1 MPVDGTLMT
10 YSEAVSCFGD
20 SIPIRYLDRSGVY
33 HDETANLVT
42 NNVPFTIGQTNY
54 IDDTSY
60 LVATRQVVLY
70 SFQTEYS
77 TPVNQTPQQVTVK
90 LQPEYSIFDTSFIY
104 TAIGIQ
110 ISLDTNLSAYNS
122 PVWNWVFAGQNVQF
136 DAVNTAS
143 NDVLPN
149 YYLKNANGYFLGS
162 NGGNFK
168 FNFVPAY
175 MTSQALTSGYS
186 TEATFDNVW
195 GDSSG
200 GRQTIYIAIGVP
212 YVSAGASGATGTP
225 ASTSDTTSQNIN
237 VNVDIDMSETNGILG
252 TISSSISNLASSI
265 ISGITGIFIP
275 SQEDFQRFRSTIDTK
290 LEENFGVAYTAHT
303 IIHDTIAGV
312 DTTQIEET
320 IDIPQINIPVVVNSS
335 GEVLQTMP
343 FGGWTVSLKPEST
356 KLSFLY
362 SSLRLIGN
370 IIVTLAVINTLRN
383 KFEYFINGGVTVVMK
398 DE

>member
-1 MPVDGTLMT
+1 MT

-20 SIPIRYLDRSGVY
+20 TIPIRYLDRSGVY
-33 HDETANLVT
+33 HDETASLVT
-42 NNVPFTIGQTNY
+42 NNAPYTIGQTSY
-54 IDDTSY
+54 IDDISY

-110 ISLDTNLSAYNS
+110 ISSDTNLQAYNS
-122 PVWNWVFAGQNVQF
+122 PVWDWVFAGQNVQF

-143 NDVLPN
+143 NNVLPN
-149 YYLKNANGYFLGS
+149 FYLKNSNGYFLG
-162 NGGNFK
+162 NGSGNFK

-212 YVSAGASGATGTP
+212 YVSVGASGATGTP
-225 ASTSDTTSQNIN
+225 AATSATTSQQIN
-237 VNVDIDMSETNGILG
+237 VNVDVDMSETNGILG
-252 TISSSISNLASSI
+252 TISSSISTLASSI
-265 ISGITGIFIP
+265 VSGITGIFIP